1 MTTER
6 QRPLRADARRNRERI
21 LQTARTAFAAE
32 GLAVPL
38 DEIARR
44 AGVGPG
50 TVHRHFPTKEMLF
63 EAVVREHLERLTLD
77 ARAALADPEAGPAFF
92 AFLTRMTAEADE
104 KQDLTEAI
112 TAAGGPMGVEAE
124 ELAVQLRELFG
135 ALLSRAQQAGTV
147 RDDVD
152 AADVQAIVVA
162 ALTAGRRR
170 GTSERPG
177 RLADVVFDCL
187 LPRHIHTDGKTA

>member
-21 LQTARTAFAAE
+21 LQTAREAFAAD
-32 GLAVPL
+32 GIAVPL

-50 TVHRHFPTKEMLF
+50 TVHRHFPTKEALF
-63 EAVVREHLERLTLD
+63 EAVVREHLEQLTEHL
-77 ARAALADPEAGPAFF
+77 RAALADAEAGPAFF
-92 AFLTRMTAEADE
+92 AFLARMTAEADQ
-104 KQDLTEAI
+104 KQDLAEAI
-112 TAAGGPMGVEAE
+112 TATNRPMGAETE
-124 ELAVQLRELFG
+124 ELAAQLRERFG
-135 ALLSRAQQAGTV
+135 ALLTRAQDAGAV
-147 RDDVD
+147 RNDVD

-170 GTSERPG
+170 GRNDRPG
-177 RLADVVFDCL
+177 RLTEVVLDCL
-187 LPRHIHTDGKTA
+187 LPRRSDADRDRA

>member
-50 TVHRHFPTKEMLF
+50 TVHRHFPTKEALF
-63 EAVVREHLERLTLD
+63 EAVVREHLEQLTLD
-77 ARAALADPEAGPAFF
+77 ARAALAEAEAGPAFF
-92 AFLTRMTAEADE
+92 AFLARMTAEADA

-112 TAAGGPMGVEAE
+112 TAAGDPMGVEAE
-124 ELAVQLRELFG
+124 ELAAQLRQLFG
-135 ALLSRAQQAGTV
+135 ALLSRAQQAGAV

-170 GTSERPG
+170 GTSERP
-177 RLADVVFDCL
+177 RKLAELVFDCL
-187 LPRHIHTDGKTA
+187 LPHHTHTDGNTT